1 MSMLRSVIAAAGSA
15 VLISAAAVGASAPA
29 GAAPG
34 PAPVPLP
41 GSAAPFTAHA
51 QALGAVPG
59 GQRLTIQLWLKPDEA
74 AAQRFDAAVSTPGS
88 SSFRHFLSPAAYTA
102 RFGPTAG
109 QAAAVTAWLRSH
121 GFTQV
126 STGAQRDYVRA
137 TAPVST
143 IDAAFHVTMR
153 LYKASAEVNAGRFP
167 LRANDR
173 PVTLPASLAGR
184 VLGVTGL
191 DNAAPVLDLARP
203 RQVSAAATRGSAGQG
218 PCSSYYGQHS
228 VSGLPSRFGV
238 TTFPTEVCGYSA
250 VQLRGA
256 YGANTA
262 NTGKGETVALIE
274 LGLAPKMFRTLQDYA
289 KSNGMPTPSAG
300 RYQELD
306 LQPSSCSGDAFYLE
320 EQLDV
325 EASYDMAPGA
335 GTLVV
340 GGDGCN
346 SGDYGL
352 QGLADAEAAVID
364 GNGCHPLATIAS
376 NSWGAD
382 GEGVGAGAI
391 NIAHAFLL
399 KAAAVGVGMYFASGD
414 SSGVDAPADD
424 PYAIAV
430 GGTTLGV
437 GKAAHRVF
445 ETGWSTGSLVFGDNR
460 WVILEEIGASG
471 GGPSLLW
478 GEPAYQE
485 GVVPAALTQDP
496 GTRSGAAR
504 SVPDVSADADPLTG
518 MLMGVIDGNGKYS
531 QLTIGGTSLA
541 APLVAGLV
549 ADAQQGQA
557 RPFGF
562 LDPALYK
569 LAGSSAFH
577 DALPLTGASPAS
589 WRAVVCATTQ
599 ACGFP
604 YMGQFDYQ
612 GSDLDGYTGQI
623 TARGYDNMTGIGTPN
638 GQAFIAG
645 VRAMG

>member
-1 MSMLRSVIAAAGSA
+1 MSILRAVIAAAGSA
-15 VLISAAAVGASAPA
+15 AMISAAAVGVSAPA
-29 GAAPG
+29 GAAPR
-34 PAPVPLP
+34 PSQVPLP

-51 QALGAVPG
+51 RAIGAVAG
-59 GQRLTIQLWLKPDEA
+59 AQALTIQLWLKPDEA
-74 AAQRFDAAVSTPGS
+74 AAQRFDDAVSTPGS
-88 SSFRHFLSPAAYTA
+88 PSFRHFLSPAAYTA
-102 RFGPTAG
+102 RFGPTVG
-109 QAAAVTAWLRSH
+109 QAAAVTAWLRSR

-126 STGAQRDYVRA
+126 STGAERDYVRA
-137 TAPVST
+137 TGRVSA

-153 LYKASAEVNAGRFP
+153 LYQASATVNAGRFA

-173 PVTLPASLAGR
+173 PVTLPAALAGR

-191 DNAAPVLDLARP
+191 DNAAPVLNLARP
-203 RQVSAAATRGSAGQG
+203 RQVAAAGVRGSAGQG

-250 VQLRGA
+250 DQLRGA

-262 NTGKGETVALIE
+262 HTGKGETVALIE

-289 KSNGMPTPSAG
+289 KANAMPAPSAG
-300 RYQELD
+300 RYKELD
-306 LQPSSCSGDAFYLE
+306 LQSGSCPGDAFYLE

-335 GTLVV
+335 STLVV
-340 GGDGCN
+340 GGDGCDN
-346 SGDYGL
+346 GDYGL

-382 GEGVGAGAI
+382 GEGLGAGAI
-391 NIAHAFLL
+391 SIAHAFLI

-414 SSGVDAPADD
+414 SSGVDTPADD

-437 GKAAHRVF
+437 GKTANRVF
-445 ETGWSTGSLVFGDNR
+445 ETGWSTGSLVYGDNQ
-460 WVILEEIGASG
+460 WAVLEEIGASG

-478 GEPAYQE
+478 REPAYQE
-485 GVVPAALTQDP
+485 GVVPVALTQDP
-496 GTRSGAAR
+496 GNRSGAAR

-531 QLTIGGTSLA
+531 PLTIGGTSLA
-541 APLVAGLV
+541 TPLVAGLV
-549 ADAQQGQA
+549 ADAQQGQD

-562 LDPALYK
+562 LDPTLYR

-599 ACGFP
+599 TCGFP
-604 YMGQFDYQ
+604 YMGQFDDQ
-612 GSDLDGYTGQI
+612 SPGLPGYTGQV
-623 TARGYDNMTGIGTPN
+623 TDRGYDNMTGVGTPN
-638 GQAFIAG
+638 GQAFIAA
-645 VRAMG
+645 VAAMR